1 MLQARFHAL
10 KSTDQATPEQLK
22 NVAQDFEGV
31 LIEKLMQEMQKTVP
45 ESELFSG
52 AGMEQIQSMFWSF
65 LSEEVSRNGGIGLAQ
80 SLYRDLCRSAGVN
93 PDQAAAAGTAAT
105 RTRVAKFVQTASE
118 TTPQAERK

>member
-1 MLQARFHAL
+1 
-10 KSTDQATPEQLK
+10 
-22 NVAQDFEGV
+22 
-31 LIEKLMQEMQKTVP
+31 MQEMQKTGP

-105 RTRVAKFVQTASE
+105 RTRGAKFVQTASE